1 MLEDILMQQ
10 TADDIPSGNYDT
22 SLTVANL
29 STNSHAVYRP
39 KYENFHLK
47 ISNNGVCQ
55 AVSCFAIGYAQH
67 FLTTNGGDMSLTN
80 SNSNF
85 GAKALSSKGFQPDAY
100 TQDDVGY
107 ITHIIPPKQ
116 VPLTESAI
124 EFEAIDVNA
133 TLNGVSAGIG
143 STANLYLYNQN
154 NQAVKPENVL
164 EGYRVGARENDQIRA
179 LVSYAGSVT
188 EYTSRIV
195 MDGWRAT
202 SGEERT
208 QVTAEK
214 YLPLSK
220 VILVLI
226 VLVLIVLVEMIKLL
240 PLLNHIPLLMVSL
253 FELSVMMDRFLMD

>member
-1 MLEDILMQQ
+1 
-10 TADDIPSGNYDT
+10 
-22 SLTVANL
+22 
-29 STNSHAVYRP
+29 
-39 KYENFHLK
+39 
-47 ISNNGVCQ
+47 
-55 AVSCFAIGYAQH
+55 
-67 FLTTNGGDMSLTN
+67 MSLTN

-85 GAKALSSKGFQPDAY
+85 GAKALSSKGFKPDAY

-179 LVSYAGSVT
+179 LV
-188 EYTSRIV
+188 
-195 MDGWRAT
+195 
-202 SGEERT
+202 
-208 QVTAEK
+208 
-214 YLPLSK
+214 LS
-220 VILVLI
+220 LI
-226 VLVLIVLVEMIKLL
+226 
-240 PLLNHIPLLMVSL
+240 HI
-253 FELSVMMDRFLMD
+253 